1 MARLELENII
11 ADILAQETTEE
22 VKALKLKALQR
33 IVEETDVRPTRIPA
47 PQNITE
53 LGGYYNLLAKL
64 EKEKIEMRIKLIA
77 SALGLPV

>member
-1 MARLELENII
+1 MARLELENVI

-22 VKALKLKALQR
+22 VKTLKLRALQR

-47 PQNITE
+47 PLNITE

>member
-22 VKALKLKALQR
+22 VKSLKLRALQR

>member
-1 MARLELENII
+1 MARLELENVI

-22 VKALKLKALQR
+22 VKALKLRALQR

>member
-1 MARLELENII
+1 MARLELENVI

-22 VKALKLKALQR
+22 VKSLKLRALQR

-47 PQNITE
+47 PLNITE

>member
-1 MARLELENII
+1 MVELENII

-22 VKALKLKALQR
+22 VKALKLRALQR

>member
-1 MARLELENII
+1 MARLELENVI
-11 ADILAQETTEE
+11 ADILAQETKEE
-22 VKALKLKALQR
+22 VKALKLRALQR

>member
-1 MARLELENII
+1 MARLELENVI

-22 VKALKLKALQR
+22 VNALKLRALQR

>member
-1 MARLELENII
+1 MARLELENVI

-22 VKALKLKALQR
+22 VKSLKLRALQR

>member
-22 VKALKLKALQR
+22 VKTLKLRALQR

>member
-1 MARLELENII
+1 MVELENII

-22 VKALKLKALQR
+22 VKSLKLKALQR